1 VELTAASAADPAAV
15 VESAGFSVR
24 SAKTPPSIPP
34 CESWI
39 CFRPLYERRYDGAAI
54 LLAGIFAGCVLN
66 QTTVILL
73 KQGLLIAVQLIIFAP
88 F

>member
-1 VELTAASAADPAAV
+1 MKAAQRDAPAV
-15 VESAGFSVR
+15 WDGSRESR
-24 SAKTPPSIPP
+24 IR
-34 CESWI
+34 
-39 CFRPLYERRYDGAAI
+39 FRPLYERRYDGAAI